1 MCLSYFIT
9 TVTIFFSS
17 CGWCDDGQGTGI
29 GSCKLGGAS
38 SPLVEVRSGHRQ
50 AQWVAADTCPA
61 SEGKSWHFTSCP
73 GKICEKETKIERK
86 QAEKYSNQQ

>member
-1 MCLSYFIT
+1 MFI
-9 TVTIFFSS
+9 IF
-17 CGWCDDGQGTGI
+17 DIQGTGI

-73 GKICEKETKIERK
+73 GKICEKNDKPKNIQIKLFQETKFFIIILTYL
-86 QAEKYSNQQ
+86 Q